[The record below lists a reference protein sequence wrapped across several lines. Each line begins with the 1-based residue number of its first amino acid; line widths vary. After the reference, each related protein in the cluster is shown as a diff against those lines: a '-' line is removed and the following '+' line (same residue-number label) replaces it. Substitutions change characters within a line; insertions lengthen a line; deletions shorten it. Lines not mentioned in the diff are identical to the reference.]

1 MIGRKKT
8 SKKVKREKPR
18 EKTRGKKEIDVL
30 EMDAFDSLTEV
41 RIDGCI

>member
-8 SKKVKREKPR
+8 PKKVKR
-18 EKTRGKKEIDVL
+18 EKTRGKKETDVL